1 MASYMREVREINRTP
16 MADAAEAGS
25 VFALPAELHREYIR
39 MNLALRSNS
48 VGNRLMSLVMCEHGG
63 KKIVLLFV
71 HPGHE
76 QSGIWHAA
84 HRSKQ
89 TQSGA

>member
-1 MASYMREVREINRTP
+1 

-76 QSGIWHAA
+76 
-84 HRSKQ
+84 
-89 TQSGA
+89 TQVNVPGPLVHEGEFPADGCLHSSLRRVLRCT